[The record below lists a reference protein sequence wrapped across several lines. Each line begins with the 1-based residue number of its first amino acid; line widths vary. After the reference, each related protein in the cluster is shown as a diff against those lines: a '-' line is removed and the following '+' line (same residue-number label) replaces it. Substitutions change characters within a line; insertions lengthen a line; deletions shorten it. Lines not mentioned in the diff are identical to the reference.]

1 MVTHGC
7 ACCAEHRPEH
17 RRTTVKQP
25 SVRPIPASTHNGT
38 PPHTP
43 GTGRPPPPPPRAR
56 ETRGTFG
63 GHRRRPHHATPPGTR
78 NPPQARRTT
87 VGNRAGDA
95 PHARHRRRTGRQRK
109 RALGDIP
116 TSRFSFNG
124 KTGIRALFRLRS
136 RRDALRAK
144 SPPSAEPTGC
154 TPPRPADHAR
164 PAPRRAAR
172 PASRPGAPSAS
183 SALWRS

>member
-17 RRTTVKQP
+17 RRTTAKQP
-25 SVRPIPASTHNGT
+25 SAHPIPASTHNGT
-38 PPHTP
+38 PPQTP
-43 GTGRPPPPPPRAR
+43 GTGRPPPPPAANPRNTGDIQRTSQKTAPR
-56 ETRGTFG
+56 HASRGTQ
-63 GHRRRPHHATPPGTR
+63 
-78 NPPQARRTT
+78 PPQAGRTT
-87 VGNRAGDA
+87 VGNRTGDA

-124 KTGIRALFRLRS
+124 KAGVRALFRLRS